1 MWHRHCHIDWRGEAV
16 PQREVGKMGYLIL
29 GITYVVLGIIA
40 ASRPRSEHV

>member
-1 MWHRHCHIDWRGEAV
+1 MYGRGKAD

-40 ASRPRSEHV
+40 ASRPRTGHV